1 MTRLSILSLASALLF
16 GAGAV
21 HAQNVLTRAGV
32 DAGPVVITGATVHAI
47 AQPARANARIRF
59 EDGRITA
66 IGGDD
71 VSLDGARVVDATGKH
86 VYPGFIVASSVTGL
100 VEIGAVR
107 ATVDTAEVGAVNPN
121 VRAEVAVNPDSELI
135 PVTRAG
141 GVLTAHVHPIAG
153 QQGVVTGTSAVLALD
168 GWTVEDMLV
177 RAPVAMHVEWPS
189 LLLPEFLP
197 PAMIDATRK
206 AQEEKR
212 TALER
217 AIADA
222 RAYAAARAGGQVR
235 QPDLRWEAMLPV
247 LERKLPMHVHA
258 NDIEAI
264 EDALDFAARHDV
276 DIVIV
281 GGIEA
286 WRVAPLLKAR
296 DIPVIVGGTH
306 VLPLR
311 RGDPYDAV
319 YRNPARLAEA
329 GVRYAIAGQG
339 DVFTS
344 PNERNL
350 PFHAASAVAHG
361 LPYDEALKAITLYPA
376 QLLGVA
382 DRLGSL
388 EPGKDATL
396 FIADGDALE
405 MGTVIEAAWIGG
417 RAVDLAN
424 RHRAL
429 YEKYRDK
436 YAQPARR

>member
-1 MTRLSILSLASALLF
+1 MRIPYLAVAAALACAAAPAL
-16 GAGAV
+16 
-21 HAQNVLTRAGV
+21 AQNVLTRAGV
-32 DAGPVVITGATVHAI
+32 DAGPVVITGATVHPVTA
-47 AQPARANARIRF
+47 PPRPDARIRF
-59 EDGRITA
+59 ENGRISA
-66 IGGDD
+66 IGGAE
-71 VSLDGARVVDATGKH
+71 VSLEGATVIDAAGKH
-86 VYPGFIVASSVTGL
+86 VYPGFIAASSVIGL

-153 QQGVVTGTSAVLALD
+153 QQGVVVGTSAVLALD

-177 RAPVAMHVEWPS
+177 QAPVAMHVEWPS

-197 PAMIDATRK
+197 PAMVEATRK
-206 AQEEKR
+206 AQEDKR
-212 TALER
+212 KALE
-217 AIADA
+217 AAMADA
-222 RAYAAARAGGQVR
+222 RAYATAVAAGRVR
-235 QPDLRWEAMLPV
+235 QPDLRWEAMRPV
-247 LERKLPMHVHA
+247 LERRLPLHVHA
-258 NDIEAI
+258 NDVEAI
-264 EDALDFAARHDV
+264 EDALDFAARHEV
-276 DIVIV
+276 DIVLV
-281 GGIEA
+281 GGLEA

-296 DIPVIVGGTH
+296 DVPVIVGGTH

-319 YRNPARLAEA
+319 YANPARLAAA
-329 GVRYAIAGQG
+329 GVRFAIAGPG

-350 PFHAASAVAHG
+350 PFQAASAVAHG
-361 LPYDEALKAITLYPA
+361 LPYEEALKAITLYPA
-376 QLLGVA
+376 RLLGVA

-388 EPGKDATL
+388 EVGKDATL
-396 FIADGDALE
+396 IVADGDALE
-405 MGTVIEAAWIGG
+405 IGTRIEAAWIRG
-417 RAVDLAN
+417 RAIDLNN

-436 YAQPARR
+436 YAQPGAR